1 MTTTRLL
8 SAAVAVSL
16 IASAAWAQTP
26 ATPAPAPAAPAAPAP
41 AAAPIAAPV
50 AKLVASG
57 DITTTLR
64 LSGQFTTFVK
74 ALDATNLSGLL
85 QKQPNITVFA
95 PTDAAFAALPPG
107 DLDKLMADKAGLQK
121 LLIHH
126 LINAPVPGSKIRGT
140 RGPWP
145 TGAGDK
151 VVLDGGADG
160 VLKADNATIVQADVQ
175 ASNGLIHVVD
185 RVLIAGSVPET
196 LPQPEA
202 APAPVAAPDPAPAP
216 RPAPKAAEHR
226 KK

>member
-8 SAAVAVSL
+8 SAAAAVFL
-16 IASAAWAQTP
+16 IAGAALAQTP
-26 ATPAPAPAAPAAPAP
+26 ATPAPATPAP
-41 AAAPIAAPV
+41 ATAAPMAAPT

-95 PTDAAFAALPPG
+95 PTDVAFAALPPG
-107 DLDKLMADKAGLQK
+107 ELDKLMADKTGLQK

-126 LINAPVPGSKIRGT
+126 LINAPVPGSRIKGT

-151 VVLDGGADG
+151 MVLDGGSDG
-160 VLKADNATIVQADVQ
+160 VLKADNATIIQADVQ

-185 RVLIAGSVPET
+185 HVLIAGSVPEV
-196 LPQPEA
+196 LAP
-202 APAPVAAPDPAPAP
+202 PAPPEVLSPPPEPAPAAKP
-216 RPAPKAAEHR
+216 PARVGGKR